1 MNSEQK
7 TPHIS
12 AEVASIDPKPSLTI
26 DLLSNY
32 YLVMECLSRENKRRN
47 SIESEGV
54 IL

>member
-12 AEVASIDPKPSLTI
+12 AEVASIDLKLSLTI
-26 DLLSNY
+26 ALSNY
-32 YLVMECLSRENKRRN
+32 YLVIECSSRENERRN
-47 SIESEGV
+47 SIKSEGV